1 MAHIDAPIDIET
13 FATAPQFLNLRP
25 HPKQLEV
32 LRGIFDQENQR
43 IIVCCGRRSGKGWV
57 SSIAL
62 LYAAII
68 LAPQYR
74 QYLSGDE
81 PLYMT
86 LVSTQRDLAKKA
98 LRRIKSFLEG
108 NKQLKALITR
118 ETADTLEFT
127 GNVVIQ
133 SISTTASNAVGDAV
147 GFAILDECSRMQ
159 QNSEDRSKISGE
171 EVYKALSPALAQFGD
186 LGRTLLIS
194 SPWVSR
200 GFFYDAVMQA
210 NSPEKPE
217 GVKLYWYSTQ
227 EMNPNITNRFLEQEK
242 EVLGLQHY
250 RAEYLAEFQ
259 DSIDNWLDS
268 FLIRQ
273 QVRHKNSYHKPNP
286 EYYGHYILALDPA
299 SGKEGRDS
307 FAACIGHVNQDN
319 DLIID
324 RFHTFD
330 GGKRGVDFN
339 KVRDWV
345 IKMHEAHGF
354 QLVTAD
360 QHQARMLLQQLQSSG
375 IPTRENHWT
384 VTNHMQAFNKLS
396 QLFISERISLPN
408 HHQAID
414 QLVGLRQSWRQN
426 GSFKVSG
433 GAGSSVDDLA
443 SALAGVALFAPT
455 ELSSGLQFTSKPV
468 SGWAA

>member
-1 MAHIDAPIDIET
+1 MTHISAPIDIET

-32 LRGIFDQENQR
+32 LQGIFDQDNQR

-81 PLYMT
+81 LLYMT

-118 ETADTLEFT
+118 ETADTLEFK

-133 SISTTASNAVGDAV
+133 SISTTVSNAVGDAV

-159 QNSEDRSKISGE
+159 QNSEDCSKISGE
-171 EVYKALSPALAQFGD
+171 EVYKALSPALGQFGD

-210 NSPEKPE
+210 NSEEKPE

-227 EMNPNITNRFLEQEK
+227 EMNPNITNRFL
-242 EVLGLQHY
+242 
-250 RAEYLAEFQ
+250 
-259 DSIDNWLDS
+259 
-268 FLIRQ
+268 
-273 QVRHKNSYHKPNP
+273 
-286 EYYGHYILALDPA
+286 
-299 SGKEGRDS
+299 
-307 FAACIGHVNQDN
+307 
-319 DLIID
+319 
-324 RFHTFD
+324 
-330 GGKRGVDFN
+330 
-339 KVRDWV
+339 
-345 IKMHEAHGF
+345 
-354 QLVTAD
+354 
-360 QHQARMLLQQLQSSG
+360 
-375 IPTRENHWT
+375 
-384 VTNHMQAFNKLS
+384 
-396 QLFISERISLPN
+396 
-408 HHQAID
+408 
-414 QLVGLRQSWRQN
+414 
-426 GSFKVSG
+426 
-433 GAGSSVDDLA
+433 
-443 SALAGVALFAPT
+443 
-455 ELSSGLQFTSKPV
+455 
-468 SGWAA
+468 

>member
-1 MAHIDAPIDIET
+1 
-13 FATAPQFLNLRP
+13 
-25 HPKQLEV
+25 
-32 LRGIFDQENQR
+32 
-43 IIVCCGRRSGKGWV
+43 
-57 SSIAL
+57 
-62 LYAAII
+62 
-68 LAPQYR
+68 
-74 QYLSGDE
+74 
-81 PLYMT
+81 MT

-98 LRRIKSFLEG
+98 LIRIKSFLEG
-108 NKQLKALITR
+108 NKQLKAIITR
-118 ETADTLEFT
+118 ETADTLEFKD
-127 GNVVIQ
+127 NVVIQ

-159 QNSEDRSKISGE
+159 HNSEDRSKISGE

-200 GFFYDAVMQA
+200 GFFYDAVIQA

-217 GVKLYWYSTQ
+217 GVKLYWYSIQ
-227 EMNPNITNRFLEQEK
+227 EMNPSITDRFLEQEK
-242 EVLGLQHY
+242 EVLGIQHY

-268 FLIRQ
+268 HIIRQ
-273 QVRHKNSYHKPNP
+273 QVRHKNNYYKPHP
-286 EYYGHYILALDPA
+286 EYYGQYILALNPA

-307 FAACIGHVNQDN
+307 FAACIGHVNADN

-324 RFHTFD
+324 RFHTFS
-330 GGKRGVDFN
+330 GGSRGVDFN
-339 KVRDWV
+339 KVKDWV
-345 IKMHEAHGF
+345 LRMNDAYGF

-360 QHQARMLLQQLQSSG
+360 QHQARMLLQQLQSEG
-375 IPTRENHWT
+375 IPTRENHWS
-384 VTNHMQAFNKLS
+384 VQSHMEAFNKLS
-396 QLFISERISLPN
+396 QLFISERISLPD
-408 HHQAID
+408 HSQAIN
-414 QLVGLRQSWRQN
+414 QIVGLRQSWRQN
-426 GSFKVSG
+426 GSFKMSG

-455 ELSSGLQFTSKPV
+455 ELSTGLHFTSKPI